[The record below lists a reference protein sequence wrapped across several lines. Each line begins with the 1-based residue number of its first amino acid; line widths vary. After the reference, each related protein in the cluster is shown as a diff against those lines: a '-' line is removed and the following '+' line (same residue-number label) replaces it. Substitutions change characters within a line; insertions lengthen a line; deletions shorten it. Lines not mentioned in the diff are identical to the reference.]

1 LLNCLERGAGDGHIE
16 RAIVYAAAG
25 DVTPD
30 DTTAKE
36 RRGNR
41 QRMRLPMLPL
51 AGHGAHRG
59 WSGHPQLR
67 TGERGH
73 RPATWFEL
81 FYDLAFVVIIGQIGE
96 LVVDDPGWRRVGQVA
111 LIFVPAWWSWVGEV
125 FYTTRF
131 DADNDRA
138 KRLIGTLQLI
148 ALTLLAASIA
158 RGGLTDLRSMAGAYA
173 LVRTL
178 QIIEIWRAGLYIPQ
192 ARPLT
197 RHFVF
202 GYGLGVGWIGV
213 ALPVSIGA
221 WLWGAGFVV
230 EIATYL
236 RGAHFKRQFPPHVS
250 HLPERYGLFTTLV
263 LGESFVGAVA
273 GSATRP
279 ANGLTI
285 LLVALAVAATAAM
298 WWIYFDRIDIE
309 AVTALTNPD
318 VASRRPFLVW
328 LFAHLPLAFGLMLT
342 GAGADL
348 LLHEEAAHRS
358 SSAAL
363 VYIGGQVVYIICEAV
378 VCSTAVGA
386 GSPQLRLTHGVA
398 VRIVSA
404 ALLVVVAVVGSLTG
418 SPLLT
423 LALSVVVLW
432 SVVAS
437 DYIYGRRAGV
447 LA

>member
-1 LLNCLERGAGDGHIE
+1 MPRPG
-16 RAIVYAAAG
+16 R
-25 DVTPD
+25 
-30 DTTAKE
+30 
-36 RRGNR
+36 
-41 QRMRLPMLPL
+41 
-51 AGHGAHRG
+51 GAHRG
-59 WSGHPQLR
+59 WSGHPHLR

-81 FYDLAFVVIIGQIGE
+81 FYDLVFVVVVAQIAN
-96 LVVDDPGWRRVGQVA
+96 LVVVDPGWRAVGAAA
-111 LIFVPAWWSWVGEV
+111 LLFVPAWWAWVGEV

-158 RGGLTDLRSMAGAYA
+158 RGGLADLRAIAGAYA

-178 QIIEIWRAGLYIPQ
+178 QILEIWRAGHYIPR

-197 RHFVF
+197 DHFVV
-202 GYGLGVGWIGV
+202 GYGLGVGLWWVGV
-213 ALPVSIGA
+213 ALPIAWGA
-221 WLWGAGFVV
+221 WLWGAGLLV

-279 ANGLTI
+279 ANWSTA
-285 LLVALAVAATAAM
+285 LLVAVAVAAAVAM

-318 VASRRPFLVW
+318 V
-328 LFAHLPLAFGLMLT
+328 
-342 GAGADL
+342 
-348 LLHEEAAHRS
+348 E
-358 SSAAL
+358 
-363 VYIGGQVVYIICEAV
+363 I
-378 VCSTAVGA
+378 
-386 GSPQLRLTHGVA
+386 
-398 VRIVSA
+398 
-404 ALLVVVAVVGSLTG
+404 
-418 SPLLT
+418 
-423 LALSVVVLW
+423 
-432 SVVAS
+432 
-437 DYIYGRRAGV
+437 
-447 LA
+447 